1 MVFTFCN
8 AGVDILLIIDSFH
21 ENPPN
26 RTYVLVLG
34 LSLHYNEKK
43 FKGGKEHMTSVF
55 EEKNIS
61 KAIMRVGLPSMLGQL
76 TTLIYNIAD
85 TFFVSLTKEPAT
97 IAAVTLC
104 APILL
109 IIMSIACIFG
119 MGGSSV
125 IARLLGEGKKEEA
138 GETMNFCVYAM
149 AGAGVMTLILGLLF
163 LQPLAKISGADAEN
177 MAYTCDYLK
186 WIFIGAPF
194 IMLAN
199 GFVHLFRSVG
209 LIKESTVGLV
219 LGNVINMILDYIFIA
234 IWGWGTAGA
243 ALATS
248 LGFLCASVYYIVCM
262 VRQKMLHKY
271 VLPNKIMLCNVV
283 SIGIPGALITVL
295 MSVSNIVLNN
305 YIGIYGS
312 DAVASYGI
320 AYKLDMVP
328 ILLSVGLAQGVA
340 PLVGYCYGG
349 NEKKRMADIV
359 KYAVLYG
366 VLMGA
371 VFTAVFILFGKPLAA
386 IFLQEDVL
394 IRQTGYFLTILCLSA
409 PMLGVINMI
418 TSYFQALGEAMKSL
432 TITVLR
438 NAVLFIPGVV
448 VLNYF
453 WKLNGV
459 IAAQPVV
466 ETILTIICIFMYI
479 RNKNLVSD

>member
-1 MVFTFCN
+1 
-8 AGVDILLIIDSFH
+8 
-21 ENPPN
+21 
-26 RTYVLVLG
+26 
-34 LSLHYNEKK
+34 
-43 FKGGKEHMTSVF
+43 MTSVF
-55 EEKNIS
+55 EEKNTS
-61 KAIMRVGLPSMLGQL
+61 KAILRVGLPAMLGQL

-85 TFFVSLTKEPAT
+85 TFFVSLTKEPAA

-125 IARLLGEGKKEEA
+125 IARLLGEEKKEDSGA
-138 GETMNFCVYAM
+138 TMNFCTYAM
-149 AGAGVMTLILGLLF
+149 AIAGMITLALGLAF
-163 LQPLAKISGADAEN
+163 LQPLAEMAGADADN
-177 MAYTCDYLK
+177 MAYTRDYLQ

-209 LIKESTVGLV
+209 LIKEGTIGLV
-219 LGNVINMILDYIFIA
+219 LGNAVNITLDYVFIA
-234 IWGWGTAGA
+234 VFGWATAGA

-248 LGFLCASVYYIVCM
+248 LGFVCATAYYVACM
-262 VRQKMLHKY
+262 IREGYKGNPLVPLSLKRFS
-271 VLPNKIMLCNVV
+271 PNAAMIRKVV

-305 YIGIYGS
+305 YLSIYGS

-320 AYKLDMVP
+320 AYKLDLIP
-328 ILLSVGLAQGVA
+328 ILLSVGLSQGVA

-349 NEKKRMADIV
+349 NEKKRMSDIV
-359 KYAVLYG
+359 KYAILYG
-366 VLMGA
+366 VFIGAAFAA
-371 VFTAVFILFGKPLAA
+371 VFVLLGKPLAA
-386 IFLQEDVL
+386 IFLQDDVL
-394 IRQTGYFLTILCLSA
+394 IQQTGYFLIILCLSA
-409 PMLGVINMI
+409 PMLGIINMV
-418 TSYFQALGEAMKSL
+418 TSYFQALGKAIKSL

-438 NAVLFIPGVV
+438 NAVLFIPGVII
-448 VLNYF
+448 LNYF

-466 ETILTIICIFMYI
+466 ETILTIICICMYL
-479 RNKNLVSD
+479 RDAHAHND